1 MQKPNVVFRV
11 IEDNNIQCDLSTP
24 QGKIV
29 RLVGQPSDVEGT
41 CVENT
46 LGDSKALLVS
56 AWEFAKARYE
66 SVSLDD
72 EAQQQQAAKRAQKL
86 KKSIEWLAEYSD
98 HATDTLKTGWCSAC
112 LGQHEHRKVKRPL
125 GQPSVF
131 LCENCGA
138 PTIPCMALRCT
149 NMALRG
155 FGVIQGQ
162 RYCAEHKHEITGFE
176 KVELQMDALN
186 EYEEFLK
193 YDKPNL
199 VRANKIVG
207 LTGAGIALATPLA
220 FAAAPAIGGAV
231 GVLVGGFS
239 GAAATSWGLAALAGG
254 SLAAGGLGMAGGTM
268 VVTGV
273 GAAVGG
279 ALGATVTS
287 AYVRE
292 DKSFHIELLQG
303 GNGTPVVVCN
313 GFLSETGKGWG
324 EWKTIIRTRYP
335 DSPVY
340 RVHWGAKELKDLA
353 LFGGSAAA
361 HNFGVGAV
369 VPFAKSAAKVAAK
382 KLGPIQP
389 ALLLAGLA
397 KNPWHVAKNRA
408 EKTGALLADLMAR
421 THAESY
427 VLVGHSLG
435 ARAMVVAAQT
445 LSTKRTAPR
454 IESMH
459 LLGAAIGANSDWT
472 SLVKAVDGK
481 VFNYHSANDKV
492 LKHVYSLVEVGQKAA
507 GLTGFTPSNGKI
519 ANIDVTDLVPSHSAY
534 HSQIELTASQ
544 NPVH

>member
-11 IEDNNIQCDLSTP
+11 IEDKNIQCDISTP
-24 QGKIV
+24 QGKIL
-29 RLVGQPSDVEGT
+29 RLVGQPSDAEGT
-41 CVENT
+41 IVENT

-56 AWEFAKARYE
+56 AWEFAKAKYE

-72 EAQQQQAAKRAQKL
+72 EAQQQQAVKRAQKL

-98 HATDTLKTGWCSAC
+98 HVTDELESGWCSAC
-112 LGQHEHRKVKRPL
+112 LGMHEHRKVKRPL
-125 GQPSVF
+125 VQPPVF

-138 PTIPCMALRCT
+138 PTIPCMAITCS

-155 FGVIQGQ
+155 VGAIAGQ

-176 KVELQMDALN
+176 KVDLQMDALN

-193 YDKPNL
+193 YDKPNFA
-199 VRANKIVG
+199 RATKIAG

-279 ALGATVTS
+279 ALGATVTY

-303 GNGTPVVVCN
+303 GAGTPVVVCN

-324 EWKTIIRTRYP
+324 EWKNIIRSRYP

-353 LFGGSAAA
+353 LFGGRAAA
-361 HNFGVGAV
+361 PRIGAGAV
-369 VPFAKSAAKVAAK
+369 VPLAQRAARAATRR
-382 KLGPIQP
+382 LGPLQP
-389 ALLLAGLA
+389 AMLAAELA

-408 EKTGALLADLMAR
+408 EKTGALLADLLAR
-421 THAESY
+421 TPVESY
-427 VLVGHSLG
+427 ILVGHSLG
-435 ARAMVVAAQT
+435 ARAMVVAAQS
-445 LSTKRTAPR
+445 LSTKQTAPR

-472 SLVKAVDGK
+472 SLANAVDGK
-481 VFNYHSANDKV
+481 VYNYHSANDNV
-492 LKHVYSLVEVGQKAA
+492 LKHVYSLVQAGEKAA
-507 GLTGFTPSNGKI
+507 GMTGFIPRNNKI
-519 ANIDVTDLVPSHSAY
+519 ENVDVTDLVHGHSEY
-534 HSQIELTASQ
+534 HSKINLKMNSDL
-544 NPVH
+544 VH